1 METKQY
7 EMDNFVLEPDFEAV
21 VAKDAPAE
29 QRRHRKEKGTETGV
43 DVLIFVLFV
52 DVLIQISDFYPQ
64 CLNVWYFCPA
74 IEIGIGIIFR
84 CARTSV
90 HL

>member
-29 QRRHRKEKGTETGV
+29 ERRHRKEKGT
-43 DVLIFVLFV
+43 DI
-52 DVLIQISDFYPQ
+52 
-64 CLNVWYFCPA
+64 
-74 IEIGIGIIFR
+74 
-84 CARTSV
+84 
-90 HL
+90 